1 MTETP
6 SPARSAETLVAR
18 LDVGDRRALP
28 RLLTL
33 IENRDPVGIAAL
45 DLLYPRTGRAHVVGI
60 TGPPG
65 SGKSSLVAALVEAIR
80 ASGRRVAV
88 VAIDPSSPVSGGAV
102 LGDRIRMMALH
113 ADPGVFVR
121 SMASRGRVGGLAPAA
136 AGIVHALDA
145 AGFPIV
151 LLETVGTGQDGIDV
165 AALAHT
171 VVVVQVPG
179 LGDGVQAIKAGQ
191 LEIGDVLAVNKAD
204 LPGAEDVLRAMR
216 QTAEATRR
224 PDGWRIPVR
233 KVSAATGDGIDPL
246 LAAIDA
252 HADHLR
258 AGDGWDRRQTIAAQA
273 EVLSGLRSALERRLA
288 HVAGDDMLAALVASV
303 ANRETAPD
311 AAIAALLGLLDGQ
324 RATGSRGPIGD
335 QGGG

>member
-1 MTETP
+1 MTGE
-6 SPARSAETLVAR
+6 RSAAEAAALLVAR
-18 LDVGDRRALP
+18 LDAGDRRALP

-45 DLLYPRTGRAHVVGI
+45 DRLYSRTGQAHVVGI

-65 SGKSSLVAALVEAIR
+65 SGKSTLVAALVEAVR
-80 ASGRRVAV
+80 ASGRTVAV

-102 LGDRIRMMALH
+102 LGDRIRMMARH
-113 ADPGVFVR
+113 ADAGVFVR

-136 AGIVHALDA
+136 AGVVHALDA
-145 AGFPIV
+145 AGYPLI
-151 LLETVGTGQDGIDV
+151 LLETVGTGQDGIDI

-171 VVVVQVPG
+171 VAVVQVPG

-204 LPGAEDVLRAMR
+204 LPGAEEVSRALR
-216 QTAEATRR
+216 QTADATHR

-233 KVSAATGDGIDPL
+233 KVSAATGEGVEAL
-246 LAAIDA
+246 LAAIDG
-252 HADHLR
+252 HGDHLR
-258 AGDGWDRRQTIAAQA
+258 AGNGWDQRQRTAAQA
-273 EVLSGLRSALERRLA
+273 EILIGLRAALERRLA
-288 HVAGDDMLAALVASV
+288 GVADDDSLASLVASV
-303 ANRETAPD
+303 AERETSPD
-311 AAIAALLGLLDGQ
+311 AAVAALLGLLDAG
-324 RATGSRGPIGD
+324 AAGDGGPVGD